1 MIKVHIFWKGH
12 NIFRNIHLSFVCTV
26 DKSKVEISQDF
37 VAVSEYTNFT

>member
-12 NIFRNIHLSFVCTV
+12 NILRNIHLIFVCTV